1 MKHSTENWSDDKS
14 ENNALHCINLCSN
27 EVVDRELIMPRMRN
41 KTSTN
46 AGKKGRSEQTKR
58 KKTPHTTSHYKEFF
72 AEFVTSGIK

>member
-1 MKHSTENWSDDKS
+1 
-14 ENNALHCINLCSN
+14 
-27 EVVDRELIMPRMRN
+27 MPRMRN

-58 KKTPHTTSHYKEFF
+58 KKHTPHTTSHYKEFF